1 MSVVDRRQSTRR
13 KAAKDTAKADSN
25 RRQSERRIGKD
36 RRDTPRVN
44 LELWMEELNG
54 EDVYFRRTGNVSI
67 GGAYFDTP
75 FPYEPGTEVTLKF
88 GLPGSREMVVARGTV
103 VSRGRGQDG
112 LGMGVKFISIEGDG
126 RDRIRHYIDKLKG

>member
-13 KAAKDTAKADSN
+13 KDGHTSKSDDN
-25 RRQSERRIGKD
+25 RRKSERRQGAD

-44 LELWMEELNG
+44 LELWMEELSG

-88 GLPGSREMVVARGTV
+88 GLPGSREMVVARGKV

-112 LGMGVKFISIEGDG
+112 LGMGVKFISIEGNG
-126 RDRIRHYIDKLKG
+126 RDRIRSYIDKLKG